1 MVNLGG
7 LNMFYYRN
15 NEQYIQT
22 NYPINKN
29 GYIELTK
36 EQFEIEM
43 EKLNQ
48 KFEEEKLL
56 AIKKED
62 YNYGN

>member
-1 MVNLGG
+1 
-7 LNMFYYRN
+7 MFYYRN

-29 GYIELTK
+29 GYIELTE
-36 EQFEIEM
+36 EQFETEM

-48 KFEEEKLL
+48 RYEEEKLL